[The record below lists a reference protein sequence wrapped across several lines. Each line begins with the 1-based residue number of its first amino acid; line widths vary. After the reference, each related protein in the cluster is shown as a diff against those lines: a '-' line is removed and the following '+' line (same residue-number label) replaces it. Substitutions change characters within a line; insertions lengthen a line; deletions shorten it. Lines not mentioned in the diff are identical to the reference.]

1 MILQRLKLVLLAL
14 LVPFIC
20 LQGYSQAELNIEIT
34 GLRSNDGVISFELFN
49 ASEQI
54 VSKFEKSIEDK
65 KCLIAFKELA
75 CEFYAIRYFHD
86 ENANKELD
94 KNWLGMPTEGYGFSN
109 DAYGFFGP
117 KEFKEW
123 LFELQGDTTIVMKT
137 QY

>member
-1 MILQRLKLVLLAL
+1 MRRYKLVVTILFVFLIWS
-14 LVPFIC
+14 P
-20 LQGYSQAELNIEIT
+20 GTSQAELNIEIK
-34 GLRSNDGVISFELFN
+34 GLRSDDGVISFELFN

-65 KCLIAFKELA
+65 KCLITFKKLA
-75 CEFYAIRYFHD
+75 CEYYAIRYFHD
-86 ENANKELD
+86 ENSNKELD

-123 LFELQGDTTIVMKT
+123 LFELKGDTTIVMKT